1 MDTHRPIIETRNL
14 HFGIGQTAIL
24 KDVSLEV
31 PKGSI
36 YGFLGPNGAGKT
48 TLIRLLLNLY
58 PVEKGRIFLFGND
71 ITTSR
76 VEILKRLGRYV
87 EHPSLYQHLTGEENL
102 RLAQKYYK
110 VASQRIDEVLH
121 IVGMSEFRHR
131 KVKAYSLGMRQR
143 IAIGQ
148 ALLHDPEL
156 LILDEPTNGLDPSGI
171 REVRELLVRLNRE
184 HGKTIFISSHLLSE
198 IEKMCTHVGVIH
210 QGIVLYQGPLA
221 GMARHAT
228 GKRLLVKVG
237 NVKHAIKLLARQG
250 IEASHNQNATLEMP
264 ICENAQ
270 VAAINRH
277 LVQEGVDVYEL
288 HQQEHNLEEV
298 FMSLTSSDNQ

>member
-14 HFGIGQTAIL
+14 HFGIGQTTIL

-31 PKGSI
+31 PHGSI

-58 PVEKGRIFLFGND
+58 PVEKGKIFLFGAD
-71 ITTSR
+71 ITASR

-87 EHPSLYQHLTGEENL
+87 EHPSLYQHLSGEENL
-102 RLAQKYYK
+102 RLAQKYYNVPAK
-110 VASQRIDEVLH
+110 RVGEVLG
-121 IVGMSEFRHR
+121 IVGMTEFRHR

-171 REVRELLVRLNRE
+171 KEIRELLVRLNRE
-184 HGKTIFISSHLLSE
+184 YGKTIFISSHLLSE
-198 IEKMCTHVGVIH
+198 IEKMCTYVGVIH
-210 QGIVLYQGPLA
+210 QGAVLYQGPLE
-221 GMARHAT
+221 GMARHAA

-237 NVKHAIKLLARQG
+237 NVDLALKVLARQG
-250 IEASHNQNATLEMP
+250 LEATHNLNATLDIP
-264 ICENAQ
+264 ITENAQ

-277 LVQEGVDVYEL
+277 LVQEGIEVYEL
-288 HQQEHNLEEV
+288 HQQNHTLEEI
-298 FMSLTSSDNQ
+298 FMSLTNSTNL

>member
-1 MDTHRPIIETRNL
+1 MDTQRSIIDTPNL
-14 HFGIGQTAIL
+14 NFAIGRTTIL
-24 KDVSLEV
+24 KDVNLEV

-36 YGFLGPNGAGKT
+36 YGFLGPNGAGKS

-58 PVEKGRIFLFGND
+58 PVEEGKIFLFGND
-71 ITTSR
+71 VTTSR
-76 VEILKRLGRYV
+76 VGILKRLGRYV
-87 EHPSLYQHLTGEENL
+87 EHPSLYQHLTGHENL
-102 RLAQKYYK
+102 RLAQKYYN
-110 VASQRIDEVLH
+110 VPSERVGEVLD
-121 IVGMSEFRHR
+121 IVGMTEFRHR

-171 REVRELLVRLNRE
+171 KEIRELLVRLNRE

-210 QGIVLYQGPLA
+210 QGAVLYQGPLE
-221 GMARHAT
+221 GMDRQAA

-237 NVKHAIKLLARQG
+237 NVEHALKLIAQQG
-250 IEASHNQNATLEMP
+250 LEATHNLNATLEIP
-264 ICENAQ
+264 ITENAQ

-277 LVQEGVDVYEL
+277 LVQEGIDVYEL
-288 HQQEHNLEEV
+288 HQQDHNLEEV
-298 FMSLTSSDNQ
+298 FMSLTNTTNS